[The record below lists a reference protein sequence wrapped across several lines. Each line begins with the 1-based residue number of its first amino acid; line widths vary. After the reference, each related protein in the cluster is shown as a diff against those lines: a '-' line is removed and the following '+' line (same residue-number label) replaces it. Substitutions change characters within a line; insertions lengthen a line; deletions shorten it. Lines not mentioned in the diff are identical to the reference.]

1 MYGFYAPIFQH
12 ASSRLAFCRDVASSL
27 TQKKTRTETRLNPVK
42 AHMVRDYNPV
52 KIRQSL
58 HFIGLPHSFT
68 VSYRGDAA
76 VSSLKM
82 KRNVVPPVRRSHD
95 PFFFEP
101 QAKWRSGPAREHP
114 AVGVG
119 LKNKNKRGEWRVDV
133 EERRHKARVRRL
145 STRVGLEK
153 ITPCAHGRP
162 VTILLMYEFFWY
174 WPSGRTDSVTPNIP
188 HRIKP

>member
-1 MYGFYAPIFQH
+1 MAFHINVRILRAHLPARFFTV
-12 ASSRLAFCRDVASSL
+12 SFLSRRCKLINP
-27 TQKKTRTETRLNPVK
+27 KKTKTETRLNPVK

-119 LKNKNKRGEWRVDV
+119 LKNKNKRGE
-133 EERRHKARVRRL
+133 
-145 STRVGLEK
+145 
-153 ITPCAHGRP
+153 
-162 VTILLMYEFFWY
+162 
-174 WPSGRTDSVTPNIP
+174 
-188 HRIKP
+188 